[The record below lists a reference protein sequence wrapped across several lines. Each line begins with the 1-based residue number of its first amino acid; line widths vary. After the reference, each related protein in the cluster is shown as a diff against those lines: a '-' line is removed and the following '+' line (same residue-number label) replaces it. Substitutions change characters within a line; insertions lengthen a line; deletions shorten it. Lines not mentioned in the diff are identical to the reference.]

1 MNERKKG
8 IGIAMGGEREQRIIR
23 MRSNLVNSDHELI
36 ITLVVWVVGFKNE

>member
-1 MNERKKG
+1 MKG
-8 IGIAMGGEREQRIIR
+8 IGMGIAMREREQRIIG